1 LKRFLQLT
9 RLIVFV
15 PVALLAVFGS
25 NARTSASSDTQGPTT
40 FTTVGA
46 DDFYFELEAGTT
58 FTIRAT
64 AQQYGIDSMFWLYD
78 SNNQLLAANDD
89 FYGLDSYISYNV
101 QETGIYR
108 LRTGVCC
115 GDPNRWYGTSYLVE
129 SGTAPTNT
137 PPTTTTSTTTTST
150 TTTTTTLP
158 PLGMR
163 TPTNLQAF
171 AYEGRVSL
179 SWDAPEGGEGYAPVE
194 RYAIFFTDDN
204 WQTSRAV
211 GSTNTWATVYNL
223 ENGTEYQFRVR
234 ADNDTLGVYSSTI
247 ETFTV
252 SATPVTTTTTS
263 TTTTSTTTTSTTT
276 TSTIPEPTP
285 TSVFV
290 FPTLPPADTEEPV
303 ETPPSQSDTESDEPV
318 TSVPQYAEEQEKPA
332 EEAPIEVPQ
341 DTQDSAV
348 ADIFDEPISEA
359 KLADAVE
366 NLVSEAKTPE
376 ELVAVV
382 NSLLDQKLTDEQ
394 FSTVIDSVFSEPLSD
409 ENFSAA
415 VDAVFADVSELS
427 DEQFDTAV
435 QAVFDE
441 PLTTEQFSAALDA
454 VFDEPISDEKFDA
467 IIDAVLD
474 APLSDEQ
481 FEELVGVL
489 ESDTVTEEQVAAA
502 VDSVIENGVTEEQA
516 TDLATSAKVLESI
529 DGEQATEIFA
539 AVEISAVTPEEAA
552 QLVEAVQD
560 APTEVREALESE
572 VNIFQGAIDTYV
584 PLGSSV
590 PIGTRRV
597 IIGASALAI
606 FSAPVPVSRRN

>member
-1 LKRFLQLT
+1 VHNLSKIPKIILFLPVVL
-9 RLIVFV
+9 LCFV
-15 PVALLAVFGS
+15 PAAK
-25 NARTSASSDTQGPTT
+25 ADTYTASSENR
-40 FTTVGA
+40 
-46 DDFYFELEAGTT
+46 DFYFTSEEPATL
-58 FTIRAT
+58 TIRT
-64 AQQYGIDSMFWLYD
+64 YAQQYGIDSMLWVYD
-78 SNNQLLAANDD
+78 EQNNVVVSNDD
-89 FYGLDSYISYNV
+89 HFGLDSYVTFQMIP
-101 QETGIYR
+101 QQQYR
-108 LRTGVCC
+108 LRAGVCC
-115 GDPNRWYGTSYLVE
+115 GDPERWYGNSYLIE
-129 SGTAPTNT
+129 PSIGPSNQPAA
-137 PPTTTTSTTTTST
+137 TTTTSTTTTS
-150 TTTTTTLP
+150 TTTTTLP

-163 TPTNLQAF
+163 TPTNLRAF
-171 AYEGRVSL
+171 AYEGRVDL

-204 WQTSRAV
+204 WQTSRAI
-211 GSTNTWATVYNL
+211 GSNDTQATVYNL

-252 SATPVTTTTTS
+252 RATPVTTTTTS
-263 TTTTSTTTTSTTT
+263 TTTTSTTTTTT
-276 TSTIPEPTP
+276 TSTIPETTT

-290 FPTLPPADTEEPV
+290 FPTLPPVDTEEPV
-303 ETPPSQSDTESDEPV
+303 ETPPSQGDTESNEPV
-318 TSVPQYAEEQEKPA
+318 TSVPQYAKEQEKPA
-332 EEAPIEVPQ
+332 EEAPIEVPE
-341 DTQDSAV
+341 DTQDAADSAV
-348 ADIFDEPISEA
+348 ADIFDEPISNA

-366 NLVSEAKTPE
+366 NLVSDAETPE

-382 NSLLDQKLTDEQ
+382 NSLLGQELTDEQ
-394 FSTVIDSVFSEPLSD
+394 FSTVIESVFDAPLSD

-427 DEQFDTAV
+427 DKQFDTAV

-441 PLTTEQFSAALDA
+441 PLSVEQFSDALNA
-454 VFDEPISDEKFDA
+454 VFDEPLSDEKFDA
-467 IIDAVLD
+467 VIDAVLD
-474 APLSDEQ
+474 TPLSDEQ

-516 TDLATSAKVLESI
+516 TDLATSEKVLQSI
-529 DGEQATEIFA
+529 DGDQATEIFD
-539 AVEISAVTPEEAA
+539 AVEIGAVTPEEAA
-552 QLVEAVQD
+552 QLVAAVQD

-572 VNIFQGAIDTYV
+572 INVFQGAIDTYV